1 MARASTILGM
11 ILLLKSHLKA
21 LYGLS
26 EEYVPWSLAFLK
38 RHAQESSQKMFE
50 MGSEQEERHW

>member
-1 MARASTILGM
+1 MNACLHTFTALPPTFEPFAMARASTILGM

-26 EEYVPWSLAFLK
+26 EE
-38 RHAQESSQKMFE
+38 
-50 MGSEQEERHW
+50 

>member
-1 MARASTILGM
+1 MHSYTVVALPPTFEPLATARASTILGM

-26 EEYVPWSLAFLK
+26 EE
-38 RHAQESSQKMFE
+38 
-50 MGSEQEERHW
+50 